1 MLSKHSFLSKEK
13 ELIAIRRWQAPGDS
27 LRACSRVS
35 RKGLTTIPAWIR
47 RELGIEEGD
56 FLIWEVDRER
66 GSISVRVVKN
76 PLKHL
81 KGKYNDPQLSY
92 EAVEEVADPL
102 LVSQY

>member
-1 MLSKHSFLSKEK
+1 M
-13 ELIAIRRWQAPGDS
+13 
-27 LRACSRVS
+27 RACSKVS
-35 RKGLTTIPAWIR
+35 RKGLTAIPARVR

-81 KGKYNDPQLSY
+81 KGKYNDPRLSY
-92 EAVEEVADPL
+92 EMVEGVADSL
-102 LVSQY
+102 LEGEVLAGDRAGHDPSATEQSR

>member
-1 MLSKHSFLSKEK
+1 M
-13 ELIAIRRWQAPGDS
+13 
-27 LRACSRVS
+27 RACSRVS
-35 RKGLTTIPAWIR
+35 RKGLTTIPAWVR
-47 RELGIEEGD
+47 RELGIEKGD

-92 EAVEEVADPL
+92 EAVEEVADSL

>member
-1 MLSKHSFLSKEK
+1 M
-13 ELIAIRRWQAPGDS
+13 
-27 LRACSRVS
+27 RARAKVS
-35 RKGLTTIPAWIR
+35 RKGLTTIPAWVR

-56 FLIWEVDRER
+56 FLIWEIDRER

-92 EAVEEVADPL
+92 DMVEEVADSL
-102 LVSQY
+102 LEGEVRAGTRARHASGATEQSR